1 MKRKIMKV
9 IIVLLASI
17 IAVVLGFVQNY
28 SLERLS
34 YTMLVVVVL
43 FYIIGIVIQSIIDRT
58 IKSSEALNSK
68 ALNDLEVTQQ
78 IPVVKEGNDQP
89 IDPIQKNNVEE
100 DEEEGFE

>member
-68 ALNDLEVTQQ
+68 ALNDLEVTQK
-78 IPVVKEGNDQP
+78 IPVVKEVNDQP
-89 IDPIQKNNVEE
+89 IDPLQKNNVEE